1 MMGGIE
7 SVVGGPLLLAIPV
20 ALLAGLVSFASPCVL
35 PLVPGY
41 LAYVGGFTD
50 GVAPENRERSDRRRV
65 VLGASLFVLGFA
77 AVFVLF
83 GIAFGAAG
91 FWLIQWRDLITR
103 IAGVVVIVL
112 GLVFVGRFGLLQRE
126 VKSRWRPVAGL
137 VGAPVLGAVFAVG
150 WTPCMGP
157 TLATILSLSF
167 GGGSPLQG
175 ALLGLAY
182 ALGLGVPFVL
192 VALGLS
198 WAAGAVGWLR
208 RHIRAVNIVGGIV
221 LIVIGVLM
229 VAGLWNSWMLQLGA
243 VIGSYGTLL

>member
-1 MMGGIE
+1 MGGIDGAI
-7 SVVGGPLLLAIPV
+7 GGPLLLAIPV

-50 GVAPENRERSDRRRV
+50 GRNVAERRSAERRRV
-65 VLGASLFVLGFA
+65 VLGSALFVLGFA
-77 AVFVLF
+77 VVFVGF

-103 IAGVVVIVL
+103 IAGVVVIL
-112 GLVFVGRFGLLQRE
+112 MGLVFIGRFGAMQRTI
-126 VKSRWRPVAGL
+126 KPAWRPVTGL
-137 VGAPVLGAVFAVG
+137 VGAPLLGAVFAVG

-157 TLATILSLSF
+157 TLAAIYSLSF

-175 ALLGLAY
+175 AALGLAY

-192 VALGLS
+192 IALGLS

-208 RHIRAVNIVGGIV
+208 RHIRAVNIVGGAV
-221 LIVIGVLM
+221 LIVIGILM
-229 VAGLWNSWMLQLGA
+229 VSGLWNQWMLQLGF
-243 VIGSYGTLL
+243 VIGDYGTLV